1 MTHLMKRA
9 LAIAAV
15 LLAAPAARA
24 ASCTVST
31 TGVAFGA
38 YDSLGAASLDSS
50 GTVSWSCDTSSTLT
64 IAIGRGSSS
73 TYLPR
78 RLSSGLSLADYNLY
92 LDASCS
98 TIWGDGT
105 EGTSTWTGS
114 GTAGIIPIFGRV
126 APRQPLPAGSYAWTI
141 RGSLVDGSE
150 LSING
155 KKYGQVLLVR

>member
-1 MTHLMKRA
+1 MKRA

-24 ASCTVST
+24 ASCTVGA

-38 YDSLGAASLDSS
+38 YDSLGATALDSS
-50 GTVSWSCDTSSTLT
+50 GTVSWSCDTSSSVS
-64 IAIGRGSSS
+64 IALGRGSSS

-78 RLSSGLSLADYNLY
+78 RLASGPSLADYNLY

-114 GTAGIIPIFGRV
+114 GTAGNIPIFGRV
-126 APRQPLPAGSYAWTI
+126 APRQPLAAGSYTDTVVITI
-141 RGSLVDGSE
+141 VF
-150 LSING
+150 
-155 KKYGQVLLVR
+155 